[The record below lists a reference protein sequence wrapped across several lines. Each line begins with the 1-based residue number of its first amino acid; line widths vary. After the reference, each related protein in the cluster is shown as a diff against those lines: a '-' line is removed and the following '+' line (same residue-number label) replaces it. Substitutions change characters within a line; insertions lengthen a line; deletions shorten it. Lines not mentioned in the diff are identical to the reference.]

1 MVVAVRHQGG
11 FLGGGGGLCILYGGL
26 RHGSGLH
33 GGRLRLGWA
42 GTHGVIRVHE
52 LLRAVRRGK
61 HRGVQLHRKAGGRLA
76 GLDGLGR
83 LLTGQD
89 QRLPYR
95 ALRRRR
101 LRGRRGAALLAGG
114 KFHGAALFAVD
125 GAGRAGL
132 LYGGLLLLILLLV
145 DDAAQHHQGIARQR
159 FADQRIAGMLGLRAG
174 VLAAPEARAGLLRGA
189 RGGRQRGQRR
199 LILPFLGDHQ
209 LVGGIGVAVITAEQ
223 AVEKA
228 VLAGRPRGR
237 GLCGLGFVREKFL
250 RLDGL
255 RGRMRGGLTAVAAA
269 QRDIDRL
276 EMVGVVGRFQAE
288 ETALFLA
295 GVAQAA
301 LFIGHNSDGICEEA
315 LEIRL
320 ALVQRAGVRDIAVR
334 GHLAQKILDD
344 AGAGSVLQRGVA
356 LHGGGG
362 LPDRLHRLRGLGRL
376 LDLRRALLHRRGGRG
391 HSRAQRCFRRA
402 AGRGRGRSGGRCA
415 HQFFKIVRA
424 AKIGERDLAVL
435 GRRALQ
441 RRGGNAHAAQNFI
454 DLMIGDAGAHA
465 VCGLALVQIR
475 QDAVYRIIGT
485 FAWHFYAPFILYKV
499 EIQLITSWRCGG
511 AARRSTGYRRLR

>member
-1 MVVAVRHQGG
+1 
-11 FLGGGGGLCILYGGL
+11 
-26 RHGSGLH
+26 
-33 GGRLRLGWA
+33 
-42 GTHGVIRVHE
+42 
-52 LLRAVRRGK
+52 
-61 HRGVQLHRKAGGRLA
+61 
-76 GLDGLGR
+76 
-83 LLTGQD
+83 
-89 QRLPYR
+89 
-95 ALRRRR
+95 
-101 LRGRRGAALLAGG
+101 
-114 KFHGAALFAVD
+114 
-125 GAGRAGL
+125 
-132 LYGGLLLLILLLV
+132 
-145 DDAAQHHQGIARQR
+145 
-159 FADQRIAGMLGLRAG
+159 MLGLRAG

-189 RGGRQRGQRR
+189 RGGRQRGQRG

-209 LVGGIGVAVITAEQ
+209 LVSGIGVAVITAEQ

-276 EMVGVVGRFQAE
+276 EMVGVVGRLQAE

-301 LFIGHNSDGICEEA
+301 FFIGHNGNGICEEA

-320 ALVQRAGVRDIAVR
+320 ALIQRTGVRDIAVR

-344 AGAGSVLQRGVA
+344 AGAGGVLQRGVA

-362 LPDRLHRLRGLGRL
+362 LPDRLHGLRGLGWL
-376 LDLRRALLHRRGGRG
+376 LDLRRALLHGRGGRG

-402 AGRGRGRSGGRCA
+402 AGRGSRRSGGRCA

-485 FAWHFYAPFILYKV
+485 FAWHFYAPFIPYKV
-499 EIQLITSWRCGG
+499 EIQLTSWRCGG